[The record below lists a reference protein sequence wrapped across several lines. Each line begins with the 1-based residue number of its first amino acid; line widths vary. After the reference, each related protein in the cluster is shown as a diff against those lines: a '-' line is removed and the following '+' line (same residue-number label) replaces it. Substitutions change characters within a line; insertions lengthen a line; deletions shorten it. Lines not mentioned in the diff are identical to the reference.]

1 MIPLNAQD
9 VLNALNDR
17 RQPYHDSYLAMYSS
31 WLGGVVTD
39 PVLMLHPID
48 DHLVH
53 RGDGVFETMKCVAGG
68 IYNLQ
73 AHLDR
78 LDHSALAVHLE
89 SPMDRDSLVQTIIET
104 VRAGGNPDSAVRL
117 FLSRG
122 PGSFGVNPYESIGAQ
137 LVVVATTLGLPFM
150 QKHPE
155 GAHVKSSSIPAKP
168 ARYAGI
174 KNCNYH
180 PNVLMS
186 REAVD
191 LGTDFVASYD
201 ESGFLAE
208 GATENI
214 GIVDSAGS
222 LTFPDLEGILSGT
235 TMMRVCELAQ
245 TLVAC
250 GDLSGVVFRH
260 ISRDEIFA
268 AREVLIVGTTRNV
281 TAVRKYDDT
290 VIGDGTPGPVWKA
303 LSERLEEDIR
313 HNVEL
318 RTEVFAS

>member
-1 MIPLNAQD
+1 MKTLNDQD
-9 VLNALNDR
+9 VLNALSAS
-17 RQPYHDSYLAMYSS
+17 RQAYHDSYLAMYSS

-39 PVLMLHPID
+39 PVLMVHPID

-53 RGDGVFETMKCVAGG
+53 RGDGVFETMKCVSGG
-68 IYNLQ
+68 IYNLH

-78 LDHSALAVHLE
+78 LDHSASVVHLE
-89 SPMDRDSLVQTIIET
+89 LPMERDSMVQTIIET
-104 VRAGGNPDSAVRL
+104 VRIGGNPNAAVRL

-122 PGSFGVNPYESIGAQ
+122 PGSFGVNPYESVGAQ

-168 ARYAGI
+168 SRYAGI

-191 LGTDFVASYD
+191 LGADFVASYD

-214 GIVDSAGS
+214 GIVDAGGS
-222 LTFPDLEGILSGT
+222 LTFPDLDGILSGT

-245 TLVAC
+245 KLVAS

-260 ISRDEIFA
+260 IGREEIFA

-290 VIGDGTPGPVWKA
+290 MIGDGIPGPVWKA
-303 LSERLEEDIR
+303 LSDLLEEDIQ
-313 HNVEL
+313 HNAEL
-318 RTEVFAS
+318 RTEVFGS